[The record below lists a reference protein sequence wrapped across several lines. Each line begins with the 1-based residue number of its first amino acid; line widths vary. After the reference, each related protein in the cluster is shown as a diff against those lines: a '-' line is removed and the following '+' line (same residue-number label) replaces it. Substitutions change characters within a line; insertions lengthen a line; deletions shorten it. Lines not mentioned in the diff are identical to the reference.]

1 MPGRIHGRYSGWS
14 EYRYGED
21 EERRPYLAKRRPTIV
36 PEKERRGLIGQTAEI
51 LATAELS
58 KFEHEASCRYGIR
71 TTLVLQ
77 GNPWQASDDE
87 AASIVTQA
95 LDRIGAVRP
104 MFPEG
109 QPEFTLS
116 PKHQCQRCGAPLSD
130 DAGHR
135 RFCSEECRESAKRYR
150 NDFWQRIE
158 DGARAVASYA
168 TAKANAAVRQCIVCG
183 SPFRAT
189 TESTRTCSRDCAAR
203 SRRTVPERACAH
215 CGETL
220 GPHSLTK
227 AGKFCSPECHAASRR
242 VLVEQ
247 ACQECGTGF
256 VPSRTGMKFCCHEC
270 SVLARAKVER
280 PPKVC
285 QFCGH
290 DFTPKTSHAK
300 FCTPLCKERAR
311 MHKVR
316 ARREAERAAAL
327 GTT

>member
-14 EYRYGED
+14 SYRYGES

-36 PEKERRGLIGQTAEI
+36 PERERRALIGETAEI

-58 KFEHEASCRYGIR
+58 KFEHEASCRHGIR
-71 TTLVLQ
+71 TTLVMQ
-77 GNPWQASDDE
+77 GNAWTLSDEE

-104 MFPEG
+104 HFLEG

-116 PKHQCQRCGAPLSD
+116 PGHQCQRCGAPLGD
-130 DAGHR
+130 EAGHR
-135 RFCSEECRESAKRYR
+135 RYCSRGCYESAKRYR
-150 NDFWQRIE
+150 NDFWQRTENI
-158 DGARAVASYA
+158 ARAAAAYA

-183 SPFRAT
+183 APFK
-189 TESTRTCSRDCAAR
+189 STVADQMTCSRDCASR
-203 SRRTVPERACAH
+203 SRRTVHERACEH
-215 CGETL
+215 CGEPFR
-220 GPHSLTK
+220 PHSLTK
-227 AGKFCSPECHAASRR
+227 AGRFCSPVCAAAAQRKHLER
-242 VLVEQ
+242 GC
-247 ACQECGTGF
+247 AECGTPF
-256 VPSRTGMKFCCHEC
+256 LPKSAGMKFCCHEC

-285 QFCGH
+285 HFCGH

-300 FCTPLCKERAR
+300 FCTPLCKERDR

-316 ARREAERAAAL
+316 ARREAERAAL
-327 GTT
+327 DTT